1 VARLRRL
8 GAQRVTL
15 KTGAYPMRE
24 LAMALKWS
32 SDAGIDLLTIDGA
45 SGGTGMSPW
54 RMMVEW
60 GVPTVYLEAMTY
72 ALCDKLAARGAY
84 VPDIAF
90 GGGLSTEDHLFKVM
104 AMGAPYVKAVCLGRA
119 IMIPGMVGK
128 NIGLWLKEGKLP
140 RTVSQFG
147 DSVEQIFVTYETLKD
162 RFGEEVKD
170 LPLGAVGWYTF
181 VDKLK
186 IGLQQLMAGSRNFRL
201 ATIGRRD
208 LMALT
213 REAAEVTGIP
223 YVMDAYREE
232 AEAIIAG

>member
-1 VARLRRL
+1 
-8 GAQRVTL
+8 
-15 KTGAYPMRE
+15 
-24 LAMALKWS
+24 
-32 SDAGIDLLTIDGA
+32 
-45 SGGTGMSPW
+45 
-54 RMMVEW
+54 
-60 GVPTVYLEAMTY
+60 
-72 ALCDKLAARGAY
+72 
-84 VPDIAF
+84 
-90 GGGLSTEDHLFKVM
+90 
-104 AMGAPYVKAVCLGRA
+104 
-119 IMIPGMVGK
+119 MVGK